1 MDLLF
6 VSIAL
11 NAIFLILIFI
21 SFRFNIKFG
30 KHILDMQDGLE
41 ESLDVLDKRYK
52 SMSDILEKP
61 VFFDSTEIRQAISD
75 ISSSRDA
82 ILYVANILG
91 DIEDAIEDKTEE
103 KN

>member
-1 MDLLF
+1 
-6 VSIAL
+6 
-11 NAIFLILIFI
+11 
-21 SFRFNIKFG
+21 
-30 KHILDMQDGLE
+30 MQDGLE